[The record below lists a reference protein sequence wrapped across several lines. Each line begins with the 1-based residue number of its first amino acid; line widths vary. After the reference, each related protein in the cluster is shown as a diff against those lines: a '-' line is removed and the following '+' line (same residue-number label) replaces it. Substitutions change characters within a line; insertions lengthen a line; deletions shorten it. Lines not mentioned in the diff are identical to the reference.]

1 MKPNPPDMNGP
12 TVEFSANS
20 LVGQTFG
27 GKYRI
32 MSELSQ
38 GGMGKIYKAEQIALG
53 RSVAIKVIVADDDP
67 VANKRFL
74 LEASLTANL
83 DHPNIVKIY
92 DFGRTQ
98 DGVLFLVM
106 ELIQGEN
113 LETWVKNQGPL
124 TPTEALRIGR
134 QISGALTESHSKKVV
149 HRDIKPA
156 NIIITRRTGSE
167 LSATLI
173 DFGLVKNV
181 DSAGGLSRTGMIVG
195 TPMYMAPEQLSAA
208 GVDDR
213 VDIYALGL
221 SLFYGLTGRDPY
233 PDRGLSSLM
242 HAQLNEAL
250 EPVST
255 LNDAIGEGHLIDW
268 IISTATAKDPNDRF
282 QNGQQ
287 LDQAMRACE
296 SELHSGEFPELSI
309 SDGTLVCIPEV
320 AGIDDSLPSAPL
332 VNPDA
337 YVKDGSAI
345 STNFADAIS
354 MSGVLDPVM
363 LATRADSHTS
373 LEFPQASVG
382 ETKQGASL
390 PRPLLLLA
398 VVVVAVGGWFST
410 QAEVLPAVQPVQ
422 VQTVDIE
429 LNSIPEGADV
439 LVDGGLVG
447 STPFSIQLDQGEV
460 VQAELK
466 LKGYEPRTVALSSR
480 TPAVTIRLVAIPAPP
495 AALPAASPARKPMPA
510 KPKVEAP
517 AKPKSATPTSA
528 TPSKAE
534 GPRDPWA
541 D

>member
-1 MKPNPPDMNGP
+1 MNGP
-12 TVEFSANS
+12 TMEFSASS

-27 GKYRI
+27 GKYRVI
-32 MSELSQ
+32 SELSQ

-92 DFGRTQ
+92 DFGRTE

-113 LETWVKNQGPL
+113 LESWVKNQGPL
-124 TPTEALRIGR
+124 TPAETLRIGR
-134 QISGALTESHSKKVV
+134 QLSGALTESHSKKVV

-156 NIIITRRTGSE
+156 NIIITRRTGGE

-173 DFGLVKNV
+173 DFGLVKNA
-181 DSAGGLSRTGMIVG
+181 DAAGGLSRTGMIVG
-195 TPMYMAPEQLSAA
+195 TPMYMAPEQLSAS

-213 VDIYALGL
+213 VDIYTLGL
-221 SLFYGLTGRDPY
+221 TLFYGLTGRDPY

-242 HAQLNEAL
+242 HAQLNEPL

-255 LNDAIGEGHLIDW
+255 LSDAMGEGHLLDW
-268 IISTATAKDPNDRF
+268 IISTATAKDPGERF

-296 SELHSGEFPELSI
+296 AQLLSGEFPELTI
-309 SDGTLVCIPEV
+309 SAGALISSPEV
-320 AGIDDSLPSAPL
+320 VGIDESLPSAPL
-332 VNPDA
+332 VNQDA

-345 STNFADAIS
+345 STDFADAIS

-363 LATRADSHTS
+363 LATRADSHSS
-373 LEFPQASVG
+373 LEVPQVTVAG
-382 ETKQGASL
+382 TKQSSTL
-390 PRPLLLLA
+390 TRPLLVVIIAA
-398 VVVVAVGGWFST
+398 VVVGGWFMA
-410 QAEVLPAVQPVQ
+410 QGEAPPVQ
-422 VQTVDIE
+422 APVQAQVVDIE
-429 LNSIPEGADV
+429 LNSTPTGADV
-439 LVDGGLVG
+439 LVDGVLVG

-460 VQAELK
+460 TQAELK
-466 LKGYEPRTVALSSR
+466 LQGYAPRTVALSSR
-480 TPAVTIRLVAIPAPP
+480 TPAVTIRLVALST
-495 AALPAASPARKPMPA
+495 LPAVQPTLAPAQEPVRA

-517 AKPKSATPTSA
+517 EQPKSATPPKTKS
-528 TPSKAE
+528 SKAE

>member
-1 MKPNPPDMNGP
+1 
-12 TVEFSANS
+12 
-20 LVGQTFG
+20 
-27 GKYRI
+27 
-32 MSELSQ
+32 
-38 GGMGKIYKAEQIALG
+38 
-53 RSVAIKVIVADDDP
+53 
-67 VANKRFL
+67 
-74 LEASLTANL
+74 
-83 DHPNIVKIY
+83 
-92 DFGRTQ
+92 
-98 DGVLFLVM
+98 M

-113 LETWVKNQGPL
+113 LETWVKNHGPL
-124 TPTEALRIGR
+124 TPTEVLRVGR
-134 QISGALTESHSKKVV
+134 QLSGALTESHSKKVV

-167 LSATLI
+167 LGATLI

-195 TPMYMAPEQLSAA
+195 TPMYMAPEQLSAS

-233 PDRGLSSLM
+233 PDRGLNSLM

-255 LNDAIGEGHLIDW
+255 LNEAIGEGHLIDW
-268 IISTATAKDPNDRF
+268 IIATATAKDPNDRF

-287 LDQAMRACE
+287 LDHAMRACE

-309 SDGTLVCIPEV
+309 SDGMLVSTPEI
-320 AGIDDSLPSAPL
+320 AGIDASLPSAPL
-332 VNPDA
+332 VNQDA

-345 STNFADAIS
+345 STDFADAIS

-373 LEFPQASVG
+373 LEFPQASAG
-382 ETKQGASL
+382 EVKQGASL
-390 PRPLLLLA
+390 VRPLLLLLA

-410 QAEVLPAVQPVQ
+410 QTEVLPAVQPVQ

-429 LNSIPEGADV
+429 LISIPEGADV
-439 LVDGGLVG
+439 LVGGGLVG
-447 STPFSIQLDQGEV
+447 STPFSIQLDEGEV
-460 VQAELK
+460 TQAELK
-466 LKGYEPRTVALSSR
+466 LNGYEPRTVALSSR
-480 TPAVTIRLVAIPAPP
+480 TPAVTIRLVALPTPP
-495 AALPAASPARKPMPA
+495 EALPAASPDREPGPAKPKVRAA

-517 AKPKSATPTSA
+517 AKPKSAPPTSA